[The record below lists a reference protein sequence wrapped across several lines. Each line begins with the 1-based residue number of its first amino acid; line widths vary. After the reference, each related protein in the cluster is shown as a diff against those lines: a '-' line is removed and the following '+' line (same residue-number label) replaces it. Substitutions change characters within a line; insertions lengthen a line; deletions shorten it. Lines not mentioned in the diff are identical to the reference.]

1 MKLVKIF
8 ENALNTPKKL
18 KLDVLKKKYKYY
30 EDDWYDYTGNQELSA
45 TLIKD
50 DNEEIRYVSV
60 SIIENGM
67 NIHGKSND
75 NRYDKITGFYKANW
89 DVVMKDDEVIDYRL
103 IPEKDVFFI
112 FDLTKEFD
120 RVKKNALI
128 ELCKRKRIPRGY
140 FDGLEG
146 YDDEDF
152 EDLNDHEI
160 RYQGLHE
167 VIVIDRMYLSF
178 KKTIKK

>member
-1 MKLVKIF
+1 MKLIEIF

-18 KLDVLKKKYKYY
+18 KLDVLKKKGKHYA
-30 EDDWYDYTGNQELSA
+30 DDWYEYTGNQELVA

-50 DNEEIRYVSV
+50 DNEEIRYVTI

-67 NIHGKSND
+67 NIPGKTND

-89 DVVMKDDEVIDYRL
+89 DLVMKDDEVIDYKP
-103 IPEKDVFFI
+103 IPEKEVFFI